1 MNDIPMEAN
10 PNIVAIDDSN
20 AQQMLIEES
29 HQRLVV
35 ADFWADWCAPCKALM
50 PLLEKLAD
58 EYAGQFLLAKVNAD
72 EQAGITGQ
80 FGIQS
85 LPTVMLIKDG
95 QPIDGFMG
103 AQTEKAIRELL
114 DKHLPKQWEVQCQ
127 QAKALLA
134 DNQFNEALPLLR
146 ESYDSSEQSSY
157 VGLLLAQVLLEL
169 NRIDDAETLLQQIP
183 MADQDAVYEQVKAQL
198 ELKKEAAKSPE
209 LEALEAKHQAN
220 PDDHAIAHQLAVL
233 LGQEGHHR
241 EAMEMLYSIL
251 QDNLNFEE
259 GAVKKS
265 LVDMIASLGKG
276 DPLSVEYQR
285 KMYTLLY

>member
-1 MNDIPMEAN
+1 MTDIDSN
-10 PNIVAIDDSN
+10 PNIVSINDSN
-20 AQQMLIEES
+20 AQQMLIDES

-80 FGIQS
+80 FGVQS

-95 QPIDGFMG
+95 QPIDGFTG
-103 AQTEKAIRELL
+103 AQAENSIRDLL
-114 DKHLPKQWEVQCQ
+114 EKHLPKSWDVQYQ
-127 QAKALLA
+127 QAQLFI
-134 DNQFNEALPLLR
+134 DVNNFDDALPLLR
-146 ESYDSSEQSSY
+146 EAYQASSQRSDIA
-157 VGLLLAQVLLEL
+157 LLLAQVYIEL
-169 NRIDDAETLLQQIP
+169 NRTEEAEDVISKIP
-183 MADQDAVYEQVKAQL
+183 MVDQDAVYEKIKAQL
-198 ELKKEAAKSPE
+198 ELKKEASKSPE
-209 LEALEAKHQAN
+209 LEALEARHQEN
-220 PDDHAIAHQLAVL
+220 PNDLAVAYQLAL
-233 LGQEGHHR
+233 QLSQDNHHR
-241 EAMEMLYSIL
+241 EAMELLYSIL
-251 QDNLNFEE
+251 QENLNYED